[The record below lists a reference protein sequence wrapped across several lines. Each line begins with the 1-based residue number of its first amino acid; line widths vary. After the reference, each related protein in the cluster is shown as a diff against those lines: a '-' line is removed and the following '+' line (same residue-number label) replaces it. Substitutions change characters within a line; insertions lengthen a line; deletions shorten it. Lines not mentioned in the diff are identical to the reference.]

1 MQVQVKLMGALKKKT
16 PEGGKLDLPD
26 GATITNAL
34 EVLDISRAN
43 VQVVSINGSFERD
56 LSRPLDAGDELTV
69 LAPVGGG

>member
-16 PEGGKLDLPD
+16 PVDGKLDLPED
-26 GATITNAL
+26 ATIADAL
-34 EVLDISRAN
+34 KVLNISRSN

-56 LSRPLDAGDELTV
+56 LDRTLDAGDEMTV